1 MYYMI
6 LLFTFVTTVPNGIS
20 SFNTLVV
27 SSFGFNQFNTL
38 LVALPSSIV
47 SAGSLFI
54 WSMLA
59 RRYGGLRTLGMS
71 LPLIPAIAGIATVYA
86 TTYGDYSKWGR
97 VFAYWLNNSY
107 AVCFPFLEA
116 FLGSNFAGHTKRAF
130 VYGSVLVAFAV
141 GNFTGPFIFPT
152 GATNYSTSF
161 AILLVFY
168 CVQILIVGVL
178 RLYMGWFNRKRDSLY
193 GTSEGA
199 NATKGALDGMM
210 DKTDGENT
218 AFRYV
223 M

>member
-1 MYYMI
+1 MLI
-6 LLFTFVTTVPNGIS
+6 RS
-20 SFNTLVV
+20 ALVV
-27 SSFGFNQFNTL
+27 SSFGFDQFNTL

-47 SAGSLFI
+47 SAGSLFV
-54 WSMLA
+54 WSVIA
-59 RRYGGLRTLGMS
+59 RKYGGLRTLGMS

-130 VYGSVLVAFAV
+130 VYGSVLVAFAC
-141 GNFTGPFIFPT
+141 GNIVGPFIFPT
-152 GATNYSTSF
+152 GASNYSTAF

-168 CVQILIVGVL
+168 CVQILITGVI
-178 RLYMGWFNRKRDSLY
+178 RLYMGWFNHRRDAKFGAVDRN
-193 GTSEGA
+193 GTVQ
-199 NATKGALDGMM
+199 GALAGLL